1 VESSVNSA
9 VAPGRP
15 DHRAG
20 LSRRGAAGAQ
30 ADWSAEN
37 AKTGGASS
45 TPIGT
50 LTLAVR
56 RDVEWSP
63 EDLAS
68 LDRLIELRPHVGLFL
83 SRSWLSGFF
92 ADPPADEEPTIVEC
106 REDGVLRGL
115 IPVTI
120 RRARECVHIGLLGG
134 ALGSDRVDLLAA
146 RGFES
151 QLADMFLDWIQK
163 SFGRDGFT
171 LRLRDVPDDSPLWS
185 GICRAMHE
193 KRLPLTLVPRQVN
206 ALPYIS
212 LGDLD
217 GGSARDVWGNTT
229 SMIKHRRWLE
239 HRGVLSIDTV
249 RDGGDALLAFE
260 QLAEWLDARW
270 GAHSATRHPRAA
282 RFHRH
287 VIPLLAAERRLRMV
301 RLRSDKQC
309 VAICYGLACG
319 DERTGAG
326 STGWWAYYLAGYD
339 RAWAG
344 RIHLGRVVVA
354 VTIDMAV
361 REGATQFDFLKGAER
376 YKYYWPVRDR
386 ITIDADVYSATA
398 GAQLARA
405 RHAARELAAAL
416 VKSGR
421 NLWSR
426 AANATANNS

>member
-1 VESSVNSA
+1 MTSAPAHARTDPSVASQ
-9 VAPGRP
+9 R
-15 DHRAG
+15 G
-20 LSRRGAAGAQ
+20 LSRRSGEGAK
-30 ADWSAEN
+30 AES
-37 AKTGGASS
+37 ASS
-45 TPIGT
+45 TPIGK

-68 LDRLIELRPHVGLFL
+68 LDRLIESRPHVGLFL

-115 IPVTI
+115 IPLTI
-120 RRARECVHIGLLGG
+120 RRARECVHVGLLGG

-151 QLADMFLDWIQK
+151 QWADMFLDWIQE

-212 LGDLD
+212 LGDLH
-217 GGSARDVWGNTT
+217 GGSARDAWGNTS

-239 HRGVLSIDTV
+239 HRGVLSIDTI

-260 QLAEWLDARW
+260 QLTEWLDARW

-309 VAICYGLACG
+309 VAMCYGLACG
-319 DERTGAG
+319 DQRTAAD
-326 STGWWAYYLAGYD
+326 STGGWWAYYLAGYD

-386 ITIDADVYSATA
+386 VTIDADVYSSTA